1 MGRLI
6 YTGGATMSD
15 KVVDFLLNHV
25 VFGGGSGGGS
35 ATLIPKSIT
44 ANGRYVATDDDADG
58 YSEVTVAVQAVSRE
72 NEILKHSIY
81 GEYTNASVTS
91 VGEYAFYACQQMT
104 SVNLP
109 EVTRIGSNS
118 FEGCLRLQSVYL
130 PKVQIVGNGAFKDTA
145 LHQLSLPACT
155 SVNTYAFSEAR
166 SLESVSIPNVTDIS
180 LAQNLFEYCSKLRE
194 IEIGAIT
201 KIPSNCFSSC
211 SSLESVDFKDVT
223 QIESSAFYNCSKLK
237 SVDFPLITLA
247 AGSVFKNC
255 TALTSVNLPSVIQ
268 CGSSS
273 FSGCKALVNIVLP
286 ACTALSYF
294 AFLGCNAL
302 ETVDL
307 PVCKNLNFSGI
318 FENCTN
324 LKAVI
329 LRSTDGVVPVMSNA
343 FNPSGIASK
352 TGYIYVPASLID
364 AYKANTNWSTY
375 ASQFR
380 ALEDYTIDGTTTG
393 ALDPNKI

>member
-1 MGRLI
+1 
-6 YTGGATMSD
+6 MSD

-25 VFGGGSGGGS
+25 VNGGGGGS

-44 ANGRYVATDDDADG
+44 ANGRYVAANDNADG
-58 YSEVTVAVQAVSRE
+58 YSEVTVAVQAESRE
-72 NEILKHSIY
+72 NELVKRSVY
-81 GEYTNASVTS
+81 GEYINASVTS
-91 VGEYAFYACQQMT
+91 VGDYAFYACQQMT

-109 EVTRIGSNS
+109 EVTKIGSNA
-118 FEGCLRLQSVYL
+118 FNGCLRLQSANL
-130 PKVQIVGNGAFKDTA
+130 PKVQMVGNRAFKDTA

-155 SVNTYAFSEAR
+155 SVNIYAFSEAR

-180 LAQNLFEYCSKLRE
+180 LAQNLFEYCSKLQE

-211 SSLESVDFKDVT
+211 QSLESVDFKEVT
-223 QIESSAFYNCSKLK
+223 QIESSAFSNCSKLK
-237 SVDFPLITLA
+237 SVDFPLVTLIP
-247 AGSVFKNC
+247 GNVFQNC
-255 TALTSVNLPSVIQ
+255 IALTSVNLPSVIQ
-268 CGSSS
+268 CGYSA
-273 FSGCKALVNIVLP
+273 FNGCKALVNIVLP
-286 ACTALSYF
+286 ACTALSSF
-294 AFLGCNAL
+294 AFLSCNAL

-307 PVCKNLNFSGI
+307 PVCKNLNFAGI
-318 FENCTN
+318 FQNCTN

-329 LRSTDGVVPVMSNA
+329 LRSTDGVVQVMSNA

-380 ALEDYTIDGTTTG
+380 ALEDYTVDGTTTG